1 MGSLGTTWKK
11 KEAGF
16 LLSLMENINMIYQ
29 ENITDIAQCQTLDK
43 ISYFY
48 SYGRD
53 EECVDL
59 IWSSDCSQRN
69 VEQMDSNQSRMRYLL
84 TCTGA

>member
-11 KEAGF
+11 KEACF

-43 ISYFY
+43 ISYFIVM
-48 SYGRD
+48 D
-53 EECVDL
+53 EMK
-59 IWSSDCSQRN
+59 N
-69 VEQMDSNQSRMRYLL
+69 VWI
-84 TCTGA
+84 